1 MVIGIWSFSQTVVRP
16 DSADALGPQLLEGT
30 PAITNPTRDHTIDIC
45 GTAAAIG
52 AVLCWGLI
60 PVLLRELTTSIDA
73 WTANGFRYPLSA
85 LLYWPI
91 LLVAHRTGGL
101 DRHVIARCVVP
112 ALLALSGQVLW
123 ALAPYYLT
131 ASSIGF
137 FVRMSLVWALVGAMS
152 FFPDERRLLR
162 LPTFYIGLLLSVGG
176 FLVLSITKGMFDPD
190 VTVAGVAII
199 LFCSLFFG
207 LYSVSVRH
215 YLRGIHP
222 VVGFGVVSQFVSIGT
237 LTAMAAFGRPQ
248 DLLAMSTQSWC
259 MLVASSILG
268 IALGHFF
275 LYTAVGRLGAAI
287 ASGTGALTPFVTAA
301 ISYVFLRETLT
312 SVQWSA
318 GIAMVIGAVVL
329 LATQHAIAGPSR
341 RRATTDDKSNASR

>member
-1 MVIGIWSFSQTVVRP
+1 LV
-16 DSADALGPQLLEGT
+16 
-30 PAITNPTRDHTIDIC
+30 
-45 GTAAAIG
+45 
-52 AVLCWGLI
+52 

-91 LLVAHRTGGL
+91 LIVAYRAGGL
-101 DRHVIARCVVP
+101 DRRVIGRCAVP

-123 ALAPYYLT
+123 GLAPYYLT

-162 LPTFYIGLLLSVGG
+162 LPTFYVGLLLSIGG
-176 FLVLSITKGMFDPD
+176 FLVLCITKGMFDAE
-190 VTVAGVAII
+190 VTLAGIVII

-207 LYSVSVRH
+207 LYAVSVRH

-222 VVGFGVVSQFVSIGT
+222 VVGFGVVSQFVSMGT
-237 LTAMAAFGRPQ
+237 LAAMAAFGRPQ
-248 DLLAMSTQSWC
+248 ELLAMPAQGWC
-259 MLVASSILG
+259 VLVASSILG
-268 IALGHFF
+268 IALGHIF

-287 ASGTGALTPFVTAA
+287 TSGTQALTPFITAVVA
-301 ISYVFLRETLT
+301 CVFLGESLT
-312 SVQWSA
+312 GVQWSA

-329 LATQHAIAGPSR
+329 LATQHAIAGPAR
-341 RRATTDDKSNASR
+341 RRTTTDDKSV